1 MLDAPKRGRRLP
13 DSLFRRGFRQPFQ
26 AAGGTESGIAYNDT
40 YRNRG
45 GLPLFAALV
54 NLMNPVA
61 ALGRDLPGAL
71 HMRVSALLAMAPQN
85 GLRHYLKAMQTTDQ
99 TFKGLYHWNPFDA
112 ALLIPYFLVMI
123 VLALYGVH
131 RYTMCYLYFK
141 YRKNYNPNPPRTFEE
156 LPRVTVQLPIFNE
169 QFVIDRLLEAVCG
182 MEYPREKLEIQVLD
196 DSTDET
202 QQVAAALVE
211 RYAAMGHP
219 IVYLHRTNRHG
230 FKAGA
235 LDEGL
240 KVAKGEFVAIF
251 DADFVPPPDWLM
263 RVIHHFAEP
272 EIGMVQTR
280 WTHLNR
286 DYSMLTQ
293 IEAILLDGHFVLEHG
308 ARERSGDFF
317 NFNGTAGM
325 WRIKAISDGGGW
337 QHDTL
342 TEDTDLSYRSQMAGW
357 KFKYLPDI
365 ECPAELPIEMTAF
378 KTQQARW
385 AKGLI
390 QTSIKVLPMMFRSNV
405 PRRIKVEAV
414 YHLTANMSYPLMV
427 VMSALLVPAMICRF
441 YQGWFQ
447 MLLID
452 FPLFAASTFSIAVFY
467 LMSERELFP
476 KTWMKTLFYL
486 PFLMALGIGLTITN
500 TKAVMEALFG
510 IKSAFVRTPKYRVAK
525 KGEKSQAAKY
535 RKRLVLAPWIELVF
549 GCYFAL
555 AILYTFSNHNYFT
568 APFLILFVIG
578 YWYTGLMS
586 LLQGRFERWRSG
598 GANTDESSPKPFP
611 VGV

>member
-1 MLDAPKRGRRLP
+1 MTFVNP
-13 DSLFRRGFRQPFQ
+13 
-26 AAGGTESGIAYNDT
+26 AAGLSRVLTATLGMRITA
-40 YRNRG
+40 
-45 GLPLFAALV
+45 LFAF
-54 NLMNPVA
+54 
-61 ALGRDLPGAL
+61 
-71 HMRVSALLAMAPQN
+71 APQT
-85 GLRHYLKAMQTTDQ
+85 GLRHYFKAMQTTDQ
-99 TFKGLYHWNPFDA
+99 TFKGLYHWNLFDA
-112 ALLIPYFLVMI
+112 AVLLPYFAVMI

-141 YRKNYNPNPPRTFEE
+141 YRKNYNPNPPRHFDE
-156 LPRVTVQLPIFNE
+156 LPMVTVQLPIFNE
-169 QFVIDRLLEAVCG
+169 QFVIDRLIEAVCA
-182 MEYPREKLEIQVLD
+182 MEYPAEKLEIQVLD

-202 QQVAAALVE
+202 QAVAAGIVD
-211 RYAAMGHP
+211 RYAALGHP
-219 IVYLHRTNRHG
+219 IVYIHRTNRHG
-230 FKAGA
+230 YKAGA
-235 LDEGL
+235 LDAGL
-240 KVAKGEFVAIF
+240 KVAKGEYVAIF
-251 DADFVPPPDWLM
+251 DADFVPPTDWLM
-263 RVIHHFAEP
+263 KVIHHFAEP

-286 DYSMLTQ
+286 NYSMLTQ

-308 ARERSGDFF
+308 ARVRTGDFF

-325 WRIKAISDGGGW
+325 WRIQAITDGGGW

-342 TEDTDLSYRSQMAGW
+342 TEDTDLSYRSQLAGW
-357 KFKYLPDI
+357 KFKYLPEV
-365 ECPAELPIEMTAF
+365 ECPSELPIEMTAF

-390 QTSIKVLPMMFRSNV
+390 QTSIKVLPLMFKSDV

-414 YHLTANMSYPLMV
+414 YHLTANLSYPLMV
-427 VMSALLVPAMICRF
+427 LMSAALVPAMICRF

-476 KTWMKTLFYL
+476 KTWMKTFLYL
-486 PFLMALGIGLTITN
+486 PFLMALGIGLTVTN
-500 TKAVMEALFG
+500 TKAVVEALLG
-510 IKSAFVRTPKYRVAK
+510 MKSPFVRTPKYRVAK

-535 RKRLVLAPWIELVF
+535 RKRLVLAPWIELLL
-549 GCYFAL
+549 GCYFFG

-586 LLQGRFERWRSG
+586 LLQGRFERWRNPD
-598 GANTDESSPKPFP
+598 ANPDESSPKPFP

>member
-1 MLDAPKRGRRLP
+1 VAFGGLAERLDAPTPAGPYRL
-13 DSLFRRGFRQPFQ
+13 Q
-26 AAGGTESGIAYNDT
+26 
-40 YRNRG
+40 
-45 GLPLFAALV
+45 LPVSRPWRLALFAAL
-54 NLMNPVA
+54 LTSLNPAVS
-61 ALGRDLPGAL
+61 LLSGLPIRL
-71 HMRVSALLAMAPQN
+71 SAFLLFAPQTS
-85 GLRHYLKAMQTTDQ
+85 LRHQLKMMFSDPFSSVTH
-99 TFKGLYHWNPFDA
+99 HWNWFDLTM
-112 ALLIPYFLVMI
+112 LLPYFAVMI
-123 VLALYGVH
+123 VLSFYGVH
-131 RYTMCYLYFK
+131 RYTLCYLYFK
-141 YRKNYNPNPPRTFEE
+141 YRKNYNPEPPRHFAE

-169 QFVIDRLLEAVCG
+169 QFVIDRLIEAVCA

-202 QQVAAALVE
+202 QQVASDIVA
-211 RYAAMGHP
+211 RYAALGHP
-219 IVYLHRTNRHG
+219 IAYIHRTNRHG
-230 FKAGA
+230 YKAGA
-235 LDEGL
+235 LDAGL
-240 KVAKGEFVAIF
+240 KVAKGEYVAIF
-251 DADFVPPPDWLM
+251 DADFMPSPDWIM
-263 RVIHHFAEP
+263 KVIHHFAEP

-280 WTHLNR
+280 WSHMNR
-286 DYSMLTQ
+286 NYSMLTQ
-293 IEAILLDGHFVLEHG
+293 IEAILLDGHFIIEHG
-308 ARERSGDFF
+308 ARVRSGDYF

-342 TEDTDLSYRSQMAGW
+342 TEDTDLSYRSQLAGW
-357 KFKYLPDI
+357 QFKYLPDV
-365 ECPAELPIEMTAF
+365 ECPSELPIEMTAF

-414 YHLTANMSYPLMV
+414 YHLTANLSYPLMV
-427 VMSALLVPAMICRF
+427 IMTAFLMPAMIVRF

-452 FPLFAASTFSIAVFY
+452 FPLFTASTFSIAVFY
-467 LMSERELFP
+467 LAAERELFP
-476 KTWMKTLFYL
+476 KTWWKTFFYL
-486 PFLMALGIGLTITN
+486 PLLMALGIGLTVTN

-535 RKRLVLAPWIELVF
+535 RKRLKLAPWIELLI
-549 GCYFAL
+549 GCYFFA
-555 AILYTFSNHNYFT
+555 AILYTFTNHNYFT

-586 LLQGRFERWRSG
+586 LLQGRFERWRTG
-598 GANTDESSPKPFP
+598 TGANTDESSPKPFP

>member
-1 MLDAPKRGRRLP
+1 M
-13 DSLFRRGFRQPFQ
+13 SS
-26 AAGGTESGIAYNDT
+26 AANQLGGELAQ
-40 YRNRG
+40 RAA
-45 GLPLFAALV
+45 LLLFA
-54 NLMNPVA
+54 
-61 ALGRDLPGAL
+61 
-71 HMRVSALLAMAPQN
+71 PQS
-85 GLRHYLKAMQTTDQ
+85 GWRHYLKTQYADE
-99 TFKGLYHWNPFDA
+99 TFKGLYHWNLFDA
-112 ALLIPYFLVMI
+112 SLLIPYFAVMI
-123 VLALYGVH
+123 VLALYGIH
-131 RYTMCYLYFK
+131 RYTMCYQYFK
-141 YRKNYNPNPPRTFEE
+141 YRRNYDPNPPRLFGE
-156 LPRVTVQLPIFNE
+156 LPLVTIQLPIFNE
-169 QFVIDRLLEAVCG
+169 QFVIDRLIDSVCSI
-182 MEYPREKLEIQVLD
+182 EYPHERLEIQVLD

-202 QQVAAALVE
+202 TEVAAAIVE
-211 RYAAMGHP
+211 RYAALGHP
-219 IVYLHRTNRHG
+219 IVYIHRTNRHG

-235 LDEGL
+235 LDAGL

-251 DADFVPPPDWLM
+251 DADFVPPTDWLM
-263 RVIHHFAEP
+263 KVVHHFAEP

-308 ARERSGDFF
+308 ARVRSGEYF

-325 WRIKAISDGGGW
+325 WRRQAIVDGGGW

-357 KFKYLPDI
+357 RFKYLPEV
-365 ECPAELPIEMTAF
+365 ECPSELPIEMTTF

-390 QTSIKVLPMMFRSNV
+390 QTSIKVLPMVFRSKTS
-405 PRRIKVEAV
+405 RRNKVEAV

-427 VMSALLVPAMICRF
+427 VMSALLIPAMICRF

-452 FPLFAASTFSIAVFY
+452 VPLFTASTFSIAVFY

-476 KTWMKTLFYL
+476 KTWKKTFYYL
-486 PFLMALGIGLTITN
+486 PFLMALGIGLTVTN

-510 IKSAFVRTPKYRVAK
+510 IKSAFVRTPKYRVAQ

-535 RKRLVLAPWIELVF
+535 RKRLKLAPWIELLL

-598 GANTDESSPKPFP
+598 GASAEESSPKPFP

>member
-1 MLDAPKRGRRLP
+1 MDVIPSWRL
-13 DSLFRRGFRQPFQ
+13 
-26 AAGGTESGIAYNDT
+26 A
-40 YRNRG
+40 
-45 GLPLFAALV
+45 LFAALETLLKPASGQL
-54 NLMNPVA
+54 NGLPLLMA
-61 ALGRDLPGAL
+61 A
-71 HMRVSALLAMAPQN
+71 HLAFAPQN
-85 GLRHYLKAMQTTDQ
+85 GLRHYLKTMQSTDL
-99 TFKGLYHWNPFDA
+99 TFKNLYHWNLFDA
-112 ALLIPYFLVMI
+112 AMLLPYFAVMI
-123 VLALYGVH
+123 VLAIYGCH
-131 RYTMCYLYFK
+131 RYTMVYLYYK
-141 YRKNYNPNPPRTFEE
+141 YKKNYNPNPPRHFDE

-169 QFVIDRLLEAVCG
+169 QFVIDRLIEAICA
-182 MEYPREKLEIQVLD
+182 MEYPPEKLEIQVLD
-196 DSTDET
+196 DSSDET
-202 QQVAAALVE
+202 QEVAAGIVA
-211 RYAAMGHP
+211 RYAALGHP
-219 IVYLHRTNRHG
+219 IVYIHRENRHG
-230 FKAGA
+230 YKAGA
-235 LDEGL
+235 LDAGL
-240 KVAKGEFVAIF
+240 KVAKGEYVAIF

-263 RVIHHFAEP
+263 KVIHHFAEP

-293 IEAILLDGHFVLEHG
+293 IEAILLDGHFVMEHG
-308 ARERSGDFF
+308 ARVRSGDYF

-342 TEDTDLSYRSQMAGW
+342 TEDTDLSYRSQLAGW
-357 KFKYLPDI
+357 KFKYLPEV
-365 ECPAELPIEMTAF
+365 ECPSELPIEMTDF

-390 QTSIKVLPMMFRSNV
+390 QPSIKVLPMMFKSHV

-414 YHLTANMSYPLMV
+414 YHLTANIRYPLMI
-427 VMSALLVPAMICRF
+427 VMSALLLPAMICRF

-452 FPLFAASTFSIAVFY
+452 FPLFTASSFSIAVFY
-467 LMSERELFP
+467 VMSERELFP
-476 KTWMKTLFYL
+476 KTWMKTFFYL
-486 PFLMALGIGLTITN
+486 PFLMALGIGLTVTN

-510 IKSAFVRTPKYRVAK
+510 LKSPFVRTPKYRVAK
-525 KGEKSQAAKY
+525 KGEVSQAAKY
-535 RKRLVLAPWIELVF
+535 RKRLILAPWIEMIF
-549 GCYFAL
+549 GAYFFL

-586 LLQGRFERWRSG
+586 LLQGRFERWRTGST
-598 GANTDESSPKPFP
+598 ADTDESSPKPFP

>member
-1 MLDAPKRGRRLP
+1 
-13 DSLFRRGFRQPFQ
+13 
-26 AAGGTESGIAYNDT
+26 
-40 YRNRG
+40 
-45 GLPLFAALV
+45 
-54 NLMNPVA
+54 
-61 ALGRDLPGAL
+61 
-71 HMRVSALLAMAPQN
+71 
-85 GLRHYLKAMQTTDQ
+85 MQYADQ
-99 TFKGLYHWNPFDA
+99 TFKGLYHWNLFDA
-112 ALLIPYFLVMI
+112 CMLLPYFAVMI
-123 VLALYGVH
+123 LLSLYGVH
-131 RYTMCYLYFK
+131 RYTMCYQYFK
-141 YRKNYNPNPPRTFEE
+141 YRKNYDPNPPRHFAE

-169 QFVIDRLLEAVCG
+169 QFVIDRLIEAVCA

-202 QQVAAALVE
+202 TAVASAIVD
-211 RYAAMGHP
+211 RYAALGHP
-219 IVYLHRTNRHG
+219 IVYIHRTNRHG

-235 LDEGL
+235 LDAGL

-251 DADFVPPPDWLM
+251 DADFIPPPDWIM
-263 RVIHHFAEP
+263 KVIHHFAEP

-308 ARERSGDFF
+308 ARARSGEFF

-325 WRIKAISDGGGW
+325 WRRQAITDGGGW

-357 KFKYLPDI
+357 KFKYLPDV
-365 ECPAELPIEMTAF
+365 ECPSELPIEMTAF

-390 QTSIKVLPMMFRSNV
+390 QTSIKILPKVFRSNTS
-405 PRRIKVEAV
+405 RRNKIESV
-414 YHLTANMSYPLMV
+414 YHLTANLSYPLMV
-427 VMSALLVPAMICRF
+427 IMSALLIPAMICRF

-452 FPLFAASTFSIAVFY
+452 LPLFTASTFSIAVFY
-467 LMSERELFP
+467 VMSQRELFP
-476 KTWMKTLFYL
+476 NTGKR
-486 PFLMALGIGLTITN
+486 PSTICRSSW
-500 TKAVMEALFG
+500 L
-510 IKSAFVRTPKYRVAK
+510 SASASLSPIPRPSWKPSSASRAPLCARPSTASRK

-535 RKRLVLAPWIELVF
+535 RKRLKLAPWIELLL
-549 GCYFAL
+549 GCYFLA
-555 AILYTFSNHNYFT
+555 AILYTFTNHNYFT
-568 APFLILFVIG
+568 APFLILFVLG

-586 LLQGRFERWRSG
+586 LLQGRFERWRTG
-598 GANTDESSPKPFP
+598 GSTDESSPKPFP